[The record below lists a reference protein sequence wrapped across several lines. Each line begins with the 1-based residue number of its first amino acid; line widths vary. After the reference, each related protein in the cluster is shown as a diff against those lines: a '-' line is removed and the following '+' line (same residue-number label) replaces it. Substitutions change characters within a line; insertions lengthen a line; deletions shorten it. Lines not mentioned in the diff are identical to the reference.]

1 MRTKHFFIFLLLF
14 PLGISKAQE
23 TTEGAPIVIRV
34 SSKYLSPGQEYTLSG
49 QTLTGNR
56 SLSVTIEILSG
67 TSVKETET
75 VQTDTFGKYQLTR
88 KAPSE
93 KGIYLAR
100 ATGADG
106 KLSNVATFAVVNMS
120 WMGEAL
126 AEQFDKP
133 ILLAQKG
140 LDAAEMIVSALPPSN
155 AKKEFKERYKD
166 VYTKFSEVNEKM
178 GTLKSSFVRLMK
190 VAEQAPAV
198 KEETEKCVDELDAQF
213 EEMRKVTERFSW
225 EVSQKSQDKV
235 SVCEQIDLVLQ
246 ALKYA
251 SFITNIASSISET
264 IMNFAKSEA
273 ISGAIEYV
281 TPNEDLQFAA
291 GITVNAAL
299 AVSDPVGM
307 VLGALLELTSYCT
320 EQLYKI
326 YCAEMKGPFTGKFY
340 AEFEAGNGEGIW
352 EKYSMGMK
360 GELTLRYGRGGNPKS
375 GFAVSGEFEGFFH
388 DYQFWADVTKVEQ
401 LPRNMF
407 LVDQIIINPVS
418 GYFMDKKEN
427 LDRKFEEE
435 GYKRKTVSLG
445 PAAFLVPG
453 NFHIKVKGVVKGYK
467 LLLKFDDKSAINKIT
482 NLNEDF
488 KMVMI
493 AANPVV
499 PVPLIKTFH
508 FPVAPARS
516 VFIVGMKGGIEFDLQ
531 RTDDQIDVRKR
542 IDQKRSISNDEIRL
556 RTQLDVS
563 ITTNDNK
570 PIAK

>member
-1 MRTKHFFIFLLLF
+1 
-14 PLGISKAQE
+14 
-23 TTEGAPIVIRV
+23 
-34 SSKYLSPGQEYTLSG
+34 
-49 QTLTGNR
+49 
-56 SLSVTIEILSG
+56 
-67 TSVKETET
+67 
-75 VQTDTFGKYQLTR
+75 
-88 KAPSE
+88 
-93 KGIYLAR
+93 
-100 ATGADG
+100 
-106 KLSNVATFAVVNMS
+106 
-120 WMGEAL
+120 
-126 AEQFDKP
+126 
-133 ILLAQKG
+133 
-140 LDAAEMIVSALPPSN
+140 
-155 AKKEFKERYKD
+155 
-166 VYTKFSEVNEKM
+166 
-178 GTLKSSFVRLMK
+178 
-190 VAEQAPAV
+190 
-198 KEETEKCVDELDAQF
+198 
-213 EEMRKVTERFSW
+213 
-225 EVSQKSQDKV
+225 
-235 SVCEQIDLVLQ
+235 
-246 ALKYA
+246 
-251 SFITNIASSISET
+251 
-264 IMNFAKSEA
+264 MNFAKSEA

-352 EKYSMGMK
+352 EKYSMEMK